1 MKYFLAIDIG
11 ASSGRHMLGWVE
23 GGKLHF
29 EEIYRFS
36 NRIRE
41 KDGLLCW
48 HTKALF
54 SEIIKG
60 MKKCAEI
67 NKIPYSVGI
76 DTWGVDFV
84 ILDEENHVIGNAVS
98 YRDRRTV
105 GMDDEV
111 AKRFSDGELYERTG
125 IQKAAMNT
133 IYQLAAV
140 NANGGLVNAK
150 KMLLLP
156 DFFHFLLCGVAKTE
170 YTNATTTGLVNAAS
184 RDWDYDII
192 EKCGYPKEI
201 FCEIVP
207 PGTVLGGLLPEVE
220 EAVGYNCQVILPATH
235 DTASAVV
242 ALPEDD
248 TIFISSGTWSLMGVE
263 LESPDCSE
271 QSRDKNFTNEG
282 GYNFTY
288 RYLKNIMGL
297 WLIQSVKKEYDDKFS
312 FEELSE
318 MAEASG
324 VKDAIDTNDHRL
336 FSPTN
341 MIKTIQ
347 KICAES
353 KITAQE
359 PGEIAAVI
367 YNSLAQSYKNSAREL
382 EQITGKKYNKICIVG
397 GGVKTEYL
405 TRLTEAFTKKE
416 ILTGKAEATAIG
428 NLAVQMIT
436 AGVFADLAE
445 ARTYIK

>member
-1 MKYFLAIDIG
+1 
-11 ASSGRHMLGWVE
+11 MLGWVE

>member
-1 MKYFLAIDIG
+1 VKYFLAIDIG